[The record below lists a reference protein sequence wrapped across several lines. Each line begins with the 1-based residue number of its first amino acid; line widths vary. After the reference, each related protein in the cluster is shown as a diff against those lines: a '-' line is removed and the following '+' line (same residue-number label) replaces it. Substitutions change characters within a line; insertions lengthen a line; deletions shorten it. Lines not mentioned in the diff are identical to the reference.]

1 MTNELEKTFFDTF
14 GIEPKLNSPCEQL
27 LQNKYCNE
35 NSGSRDTF
43 FDPFPYCVGFENCA
57 KDYKARVWVYPKITD
72 RILLELICMA
82 NQHEDYP
89 ISTNI
94 KNIQARTLR
103 ILLRTEKFYKNYYG
117 SDGRYK
123 KLVKQVRTLFE
134 EG

>member
-1 MTNELEKTFFDTF
+1 MTNELEKQFFDTF
-14 GIEPKLNSPCEQL
+14 GIEPRPLFSTRNGYTDD
-27 LQNKYCNE
+27 KYI
-35 NSGSRDTF
+35 
-43 FDPFPYCVGFENCA
+43 
-57 KDYKARVWVYPKITD
+57 YPTITD
-72 RILLELICMA
+72 SILLELICMA

>member
-1 MTNELEKTFFDTF
+1 MTNELEKQFFDTF
-14 GIEPKLNSPCEQL
+14 GIEKRELE
-27 LQNKYCNE
+27 
-35 NSGSRDTF
+35 
-43 FDPFPYCVGFENCA
+43 
-57 KDYKARVWVYPKITD
+57 YPDNFTYYPEITD
-72 RILLELICMA
+72 RILLELICIA

-103 ILLRTEKFYKNYYG
+103 ILLRTEKLYKKYYG

-123 KLVKQVRTLFE
+123 KLVKRVRALFK